1 VIAVRALPPRA
12 ARAARPALAAALAV
26 ASAGCFAT
34 RNDVRLLQA
43 DVAAARAAAA
53 RADTLRAQQLDRVAA
68 QLGVVSDSLRAIA
81 SRAGRFEGDAR
92 EGLREVREQLI
103 QVQELTGQSQRRLQ
117 ELRADMEQQREQQAA
132 AAAASDSAG
141 APAPGP
147 NQLYQLGTQQFGRG
161 SYGAARDAL
170 GELLTRYPTADVA
183 PDAQFFIAESFA
195 AERNTAAADSAYA
208 AVVTKYPASPRAA
221 TALYKRARQ
230 RQDAGRRAD
239 ARTLFEEIVRRY
251 PKSDEASLACDAL
264 GRRTGC
270 PSR

>member
-1 VIAVRALPPRA
+1 MTAGRALRGA
-12 ARAARPALAAALAV
+12 ARAALVAALSV

-43 DVAAARAAAA
+43 DIAAARAASA
-53 RADTLRAQQLDRVAA
+53 RADTLRAQQLDRV
-68 QLGVVSDSLRAIA
+68 VSQVGAVGDSLRAIA
-81 SRAGRFEGDAR
+81 VRAGRFEGDAR
-92 EGLREVREQLI
+92 EGLRVVREQLI

-117 ELRADMEQQREQQAA
+117 ELRAEMEQQREAQAAQAA
-132 AAAASDSAG
+132 AADSAASGPS
-141 APAPGP
+141 PGP

-170 GELLTRYPTADVA
+170 GELLNRYPTSDVA

-195 AERNTAAADSAYA
+195 AERNAAAADSAYA
-208 AVVTKYPASPRAA
+208 AVVTRYPTSPRAP

-230 RQDAGRRAD
+230 RTDAGRRAD
-239 ARTLFEEIVRRY
+239 ARALYEEILRRF

-270 PSR
+270 PAR

>member
-1 VIAVRALPPRA
+1 MTTGRALRGPLRA
-12 ARAARPALAAALAV
+12 ALVASLSV

-43 DVAAARAAAA
+43 DIAAARAASA
-53 RADTLRAQQLDRVAA
+53 RADTARAQQLDRVASQVGA
-68 QLGVVSDSLRAIA
+68 VGDSLRAIA
-81 SRAGRFEGDAR
+81 FRAGRFEGDAR
-92 EGLREVREQLI
+92 EGLREIREQLI

-117 ELRADMEQQREQQAA
+117 ELRAEMEQQREATAA
-132 AAAASDSAG
+132 AAAVADSAASG
-141 APAPGP
+141 PTPGP

-170 GELLTRYPTADVA
+170 GELLNRYPTSDVA

-195 AERNTAAADSAYA
+195 AERNAAAADSAYA
-208 AVVTKYPASPRAA
+208 AVVTRYPSSPRAP

-230 RQDAGRRAD
+230 RTDAGRRAD
-239 ARTLFEEIVRRY
+239 ARGLYEEILRRF

-270 PSR
+270 PPR